1 MAVNTNNIISGAYN
15 SYAQSVNKT
24 ENEKTESA
32 KRNGNYGKT
41 VGNVKLSKE
50 AEKYYKE
57 LKQKFGNLDFVLVSK
72 DQKENAKANASSFAN
87 PNRMVVL
94 IDEEKIEKMA
104 TDENYRKQV
113 EATIE
118 RGASGMSELK
128 TKLEASGQSDKLL
141 GFGMKIEDNGDTSF
155 FAVLR
160 KSAKEQKERI
170 ENKLEKAREERK
182 AEAKEA
188 KAELSEKIRGGD
200 KKMGVKEEDTIT
212 LSASTVDELIQKIK
226 DMGLEELT
234 DAVFTESELQVG
246 RSIDFK
252 G

>member
-1 MAVNTNNIISGAYN
+1 MSVNTNNIIAGAYN
-15 SYAQSVNKT
+15 QYANSVNKT
-24 ENEKTESA
+24 ENDKTEAA
-32 KRNGNYGKT
+32 KKSGNYGKT

-57 LKQKFGNLDFVLVSK
+57 LKHKFGNLDFVLVSK

-113 EATIE
+113 EATIA
-118 RGASGMSELK
+118 RGASGMNELK
-128 TKLEASGQSDKLL
+128 SKLEASGQENKLL
-141 GFGMKIEDNGDTSF
+141 GFGMKVEDNGDTSF

-160 KSAKEQKERI
+160 KSAKEQKERKKA
-170 ENKLEKAREERK
+170 KLEKSREEKR
-182 AEAKEA
+182 AAAKE
-188 KAELSEKIRGGD
+188 KTAEHYEKIRGGD
-200 KKMGVKEEDTIT
+200 DKMGVRDEDTIT

-226 DMGLEELT
+226 DMGMEELT
-234 DAVFTESELQVG
+234 DAVFTDSELQVG